1 MLKKRKLWI
10 PIVLVIL
17 VSCAALLGQ
26 SSSQGQSSTEK
37 SAGRYQLQDGPVTK
51 VFDSHTGK
59 IYLWFPRDEK
69 ENTDPYVFVQDPV
82 NATGTRV
89 EIKWS
94 SKVAGK

>member
-1 MLKKRKLWI
+1 MLKRTIWVPTL
-10 PIVLVIL
+10 LVTLIL
-17 VSCAALLGQ
+17 CAALVVGQ
-26 SSSQGQSSTEK
+26 SNSQGQSSAEK
-37 SAGRYQLQDGPVTK
+37 AAGRYQLMDGAVTK

-59 IYLWFPRDEK
+59 VYLWFPRDEK

-94 SKVAGK
+94 TKTAVK